1 VINKILVLMCSLKE
15 KVKDEHHLVY
25 CMDAS
30 PVNEKAHG
38 LWLRQKIEVGHWEEK
53 AFWERRERSLKRG
66 EETHRCLVPEH
77 RQPATHVTKCRL
89 K

>member
-1 VINKILVLMCSLKE
+1 MINKILVLMCSLKE

-38 LWLRQKIEVGHWEEK
+38 LWLRQKIEVGH
-53 AFWERRERSLKRG
+53 RRG
-66 EETHRCLVPEH
+66 ERILGKEEAGKGVGKGMR
-77 RQPATHVTKCRL
+77 RQT
-89 K
+89 